1 MFNSVLIANRG
12 EIALR
17 IARACREL
25 GVRTILAH
33 SSADRDSAAA
43 RFVDQTVQIGPA
55 AARSSYMNAAAI
67 VSAAL
72 QTGAEAI
79 HPGYGFL
86 SEDPDFA
93 DACEAHSVAFIGPPP
108 LVLAQLGDKALA
120 RDFAARTGLPL
131 LPGSRGALDSGAM
144 AKEVADEIGY
154 PVIIK
159 AVAGGGGRGM
169 AVVRQPGD
177 FMSTYAGTRAV
188 AQSVFGD
195 PRVYV
200 ERFLEAAR
208 HVEVQ
213 IMADGFGDVVH
224 LGARDCSVQ
233 RRRQKLIEESP
244 PPGVPAGVLDQMCAA
259 AVRCAREAGY
269 AGAGTFEFVMDPDY
283 AWYFMEINCRIQVE
297 HPVTEM
303 VTGVDLVRKQIEVAS
318 GQRLAMRQEDVLLQ
332 GTAIECRVN
341 AEDPS
346 RDFLPTPSVLDEFA
360 PPAGPFIRVDTHGLA
375 GMRITPYYD
384 SLLAKVLVWAPDR
397 EQAISRM
404 HRALSEFRV
413 AGHGV
418 HTTIA
423 FLRDVLDHP
432 LFRGGQHS
440 TSLVDAMLIDDKEA
454 VAPR

>member
-1 MFNSVLIANRG
+1 MFSSVLIANRG

-25 GVRTILAH
+25 GVRSILAH

-55 AARSSYMNAAAI
+55 AARHSYLNAAAI
-67 VSAAL
+67 VTAAL
-72 QTGAEAI
+72 QTGAEAV

-93 DACEAHSVAFIGPPP
+93 DACEAHNLAFIGPSAT
-108 LVLAQLGDKALA
+108 VLAQLGDKALA
-120 RDFAARTGLPL
+120 RDFASRAGLPL
-131 LPGSRGALDSGAM
+131 LPGSPGALYSGTA
-144 AKEVADEIGY
+144 AKEVADTIGY

-169 AVVRQPGD
+169 EVVRQPGD
-177 FMSTYAGTRAV
+177 FMSSYAETRAV
-188 AQSVFGD
+188 AQAVFGD

-200 ERFLEAAR
+200 ERFLDAAR

-213 IMADGFGDVVH
+213 IMADAHGDVVH
-224 LGARDCSVQ
+224 LGSRDCSVQ

-244 PPGVPAGVLDQMCAA
+244 SPGVPADVLDRMSAA
-259 AVRCAREAGY
+259 AVHCARQAGY
-269 AGAGTFEFVMDPDY
+269 TGAGTFEFVMDSDY

-297 HPVTEM
+297 HPVTEL

-318 GQRLAMRQEDVLLQ
+318 GQRLALRQEDISFQ

-341 AEDPS
+341 AEDPG
-346 RDFLPTPSVLDEFA
+346 RGFLPTPGVLDEFA
-360 PPAGPFIRVDTHGLA
+360 PPTGPFIRVDTHGFA

-397 EQAISRM
+397 EQGLSRM
-404 HRALSEFRV
+404 DRALSEFRV
-413 AGHGV
+413 TGHGV
-418 HTTIA
+418 HTTIG
-423 FLRDVLDHP
+423 FLCEVLDHP
-432 LFRGGQHS
+432 LFQSGQHS
-440 TSLVDAMLIDDKEA
+440 TSLVDDM
-454 VAPR
+454 VAGGRPVPSH